1 MTRFLTSRV
10 LSMAFVLWLVTIIAF
25 VMIRLA
31 PGDPSAVMLGSDAAP
46 KAVAEF
52 RAAYG
57 LDRPIP
63 VQYLAWLGHVVRG
76 DLGMSIYLGRPVTT
90 AILERLPISLTL
102 TLSAFAIAVVLGI
115 SLGLVAA
122 YWHDTWIDRLVSVV
136 AALGLSMPSFW
147 LGICLI
153 YLFAVR
159 WPVMPSGGFVE
170 PWIDPGKSF
179 RHLLLP
185 AFALGYLQSGLIAR
199 MTRASMLEALR
210 GDFVRV
216 ARSKGVGE
224 FRVVVKHAFRNALI
238 PVLTVTGI
246 TLAVMFGGAVVIET
260 VFTLPGV
267 GRLLVNAVVRRDY
280 PVVQGTLLV
289 VAAWYVVVNIAVDV
303 LYTVSDP
310 RIRLR
315 AS

>member
-10 LSMAFVLWLVTIIAF
+10 LSLAFVLWLVTIIAF

-31 PGDPSAVMLGSDAAP
+31 PGDPSAVMLGSDASP

-76 DLGMSIYLGRPVTT
+76 DLGTSIYLGRPVTT

-115 SLGLVAA
+115 TLGLIAA
-122 YWHDTWIDRLVSVV
+122 YWHDTWVDRLVSVV

-159 WPVMPSGGFVE
+159 WPIMPSGGFVE

-289 VAAWYVVVNIAVDV
+289 VAAWYVLVNIAVDV